1 MKDKKILIVGAGDF
15 QLPIVKA
22 AARRGSVVLAAPA
35 VPEELLAYVD
45 KICIADV
52 RDKEKILAFARQE
65 RIDAVQTDQ
74 TDLPVRTVAY
84 VAEQMGLPGNSYQ
97 TARLFSEKNLMRDR
111 MKELGLPLLPYR
123 VIHTLEE
130 AKAFYKELSA
140 APVIVKPMGTQ
151 GSRGVVEITKEEEIE
166 DAFALAMKFSD
177 DGNILIEK
185 CAHGIEFVMET
196 AVVNGVCTDLIL
208 GDTHYFSKKSLFSA
222 KERIFPSV
230 ESEEICQK
238 IRELN
243 RAIVEGFGL
252 KQGVTHGE
260 YIVDDGQP
268 YLLEIAAR
276 GGGVFISSDLIHLR
290 TGLETEEFLLDLALT
305 GQAEPV
311 VKETGVFCG
320 YRAFYLPAGTV
331 ESIEGIE
338 YVKALPYVHSTQL
351 HHLAEGMH
359 VEESSNK
366 TSRIALI
373 VSAADYDEWQRN
385 VEHIRDHLHVMV
397 RNANGD
403 LEDII
408 WD

>member
-1 MKDKKILIVGAGDF
+1 MKDTKIMIVGAGDF

-22 AARRGSVVLAAPA
+22 AAKRGSVVLAAPA
-35 VPEELLAYVD
+35 VPEEFLPYVD

-52 RDKEKILAFARQE
+52 RDKETILEFAKQE
-65 RIDAVQTDQ
+65 GIDAVQTDQ
-74 TDLPVRTVAY
+74 TDLAVRTVAY
-84 VAEQMGLPGNSYQ
+84 VAEKMGLPGNPYE

-130 AKAFYKELSA
+130 AKAFYQEISA
-140 APVIVKPMGTQ
+140 PIIVKPMGTQ
-151 GSRGVVEITKEEEIE
+151 GSRGVVEVTEENALEE
-166 DAFALAMKFSD
+166 AFSLAMQYSD
-177 DGNILIEK
+177 DGNILVEK

-196 AVVNGVCTDLIL
+196 AVVDGVCTDLIL
-208 GDTHYFSKKSLFSA
+208 GDTHYFAKRSMFSA

-238 IRELN
+238 VRELN

-290 TGLETEEFLLDLALT
+290 TGLETEEFLLDLAMT
-305 GQAEPV
+305 GQAEPAIR
-311 VKETGVFCG
+311 ETGVFCG

-338 YVKALPYVHSTQL
+338 YVKTLPYVHSTQL
-351 HHLAEGMH
+351 HHLACGMH

-373 VSAADYDEWQRN
+373 VSAKDYDEWQQN
-385 VEHIRDHLHVMV
+385 VAHIREHLHVMV
-397 RNANGD
+397 RG
-403 LEDII
+403 EDGNLNDIV